1 MKRPARVPLNR
12 ALLVFF
18 LNALRVAFTN
28 PVQAFSFIRTIL
40 WLGKAARARSVWKKR
55 GVVVPPIL
63 IMSVTNKCNLK
74 CKGCYAMSFQREGC
88 GDDELDDETLGR
100 IVREAREL
108 GVSFFVI
115 AGGEPLMRPG
125 FLRVAGEHPQAVF
138 IVFTNGLL
146 VDGGMIDT
154 FRRARNIVPLISL
167 EGARDETDGRRG
179 EGTYEQ
185 LLTVMELMKKR
196 GIFFGNSLTLTR
208 GTFSAVTDERFI
220 RGLVTAGSR
229 FFLFIEYTPTV
240 EGTEG
245 WVPTPE
251 QRANMAAVIKA
262 YRRRYP
268 ALFVAVPWDE
278 EEVGGCLSA
287 GRGFVHVSANGELEP
302 CPFAPFSDGNLKD
315 LSLKEALGSEFLR
328 EIRRMPELARE
339 TGGGC
344 VLWKERELVKTLLE
358 RTARANRHTAGN
370 S

>member
-1 MKRPARVPLNR
+1 MKHPPRVPLNR

-18 LNALRVAFTN
+18 LDALRVAFTN
-28 PVQAFSFIRTIL
+28 PVQAFSFVRTIL

-100 IVREAREL
+100 IVREARAL

-125 FLRVAGEHPQAVF
+125 FLRVAG
-138 IVFTNGLL
+138 
-146 VDGGMIDT
+146 GMIET
-154 FRRARNIVPLISL
+154 FGRARNIVPLLSL

-179 EGTYEQ
+179 DGTYAQ
-185 LLTVMELMKKR
+185 LLTVMGLMKKR

-208 GTFSAVTDERFI
+208 GNFSAVTDDLFI
-220 RGLVTAGSR
+220 RGLVEAGSR

-240 EGTEG
+240 GGTEG

-251 QRANMAAVIKA
+251 QRAKMAAVVKS
-262 YRRRYP
+262 YRRRYS

-287 GRGFVHVSANGELEP
+287 GRGFVHVSANGDLEP

-315 LSLKEALGSEFLR
+315 LSLKEALGSAFLR

-344 VLWKERELVKTLLE
+344 VLWKERELVKKLIE
-358 RTARANRHTAGN
+358 RTARENVRVAGN